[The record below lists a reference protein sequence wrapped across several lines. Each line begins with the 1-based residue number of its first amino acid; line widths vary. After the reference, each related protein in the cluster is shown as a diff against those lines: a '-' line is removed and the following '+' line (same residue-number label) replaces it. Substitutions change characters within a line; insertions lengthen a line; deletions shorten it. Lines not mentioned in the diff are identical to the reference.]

1 MPGSKILASA
11 HYVPND
17 IVTNDDLAQIID
29 TNDEWIQ
36 SHTGIKTRHISL
48 QGENTSD
55 LATQAA
61 KLALAQAHMKPE
73 DIDLIIVTT
82 FTPDG
87 LAPSTAAL
95 VQRNIAAKNAWAFLN
110 TVTGEITG
118 NSGAA
123 IAEEKS

>member
-11 HYVPND
+11 HYVPSD

-29 TNDEWIQ
+29 TNDAWIQ

-61 KLALAQAHMKPE
+61 KLALSQAHMKSE
-73 DIDLIIVTT
+73 DIELIIVTT
-82 FTPDG
+82 ITHDG
-87 LAPSTAAL
+87 
-95 VQRNIAAKNAWAFLN
+95 
-110 TVTGEITG
+110 
-118 NSGAA
+118 
-123 IAEEKS
+123 